1 MCNGLR
7 RIHICIFYQNI
18 NSFSSVSR
26 PILIE
31 VPHFASLRDK
41 EREIVVMRS
50 DDGETWSEHPLVA
63 TDDAVAKAMEG
74 VFEGGNSVS
83 SVMSELAFTPLF
95 TFLFCLKS
103 SGK

>member
-1 MCNGLR
+1 
-7 RIHICIFYQNI
+7 
-18 NSFSSVSR
+18 
-26 PILIE
+26 
-31 VPHFASLRDK
+31 
-41 EREIVVMRS
+41 MRS

-95 TFLFCLKS
+95 YVFVSFEVF
-103 SGK
+103 GKISIRTL